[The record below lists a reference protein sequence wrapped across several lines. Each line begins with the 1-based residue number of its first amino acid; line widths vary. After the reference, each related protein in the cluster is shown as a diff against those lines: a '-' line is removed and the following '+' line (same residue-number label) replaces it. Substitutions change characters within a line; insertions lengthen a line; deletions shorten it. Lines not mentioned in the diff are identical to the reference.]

1 MDVPAEVSE
10 EGETWKYTAHT
21 FDAVHGEFV
30 GYQVS
35 RASDRGPLASARF
48 LFKQQDLQQPGLLDF
63 VFISHTGSDSDAAI
77 FAAMLHDKLGEKK
90 IPAFF
95 DADSLDLGD
104 VWQPRIIKA
113 ASRCSVF
120 VAVVSP
126 KYPTRKWPL
135 LEMHLAL
142 QSAERSRCVVM
153 PVLFG
158 VERKDME
165 ESTPISSDW
174 RSAWHRI
181 AAEGEDL
188 ARKAA
193 HAAHDNLRQLL
204 KSQTT
209 HLLSGKKAPDLA
221 KQVVQACEEHIQ
233 QHW

>member
-1 MDVPAEVSE
+1 MAFWLATKFLATQ
-10 EGETWKYTAHT
+10 GIC
-21 FDAVHGEFV
+21 
-30 GYQVS
+30 
-35 RASDRGPLASARF
+35 ASGASM
-48 LFKQQDLQQPGLLDF
+48 LLQLPIYPPQDLMLCTAPALMHSCSTGLLDF